1 MNQQGVK
8 LPPEDDPDP
17 TDRLPELDSAMAKEP
32 GDTLEST
39 GTWAGSS
46 EELVA
51 RVAALERTLE
61 ERDAAVAELASVVRQ
76 RTSALGKAEE
86 ELELA
91 RADLVHARLSASRA
105 AELEQRVEELEGE
118 RLQLSAV
125 NAEQRATIARLEDQ
139 LSEARMAELPA
150 SVESQVAALAAQR
163 EQERAG
169 WLEVEQRLSREL
181 KQERLARSRAEREL
195 SRHEEELERVAS
207 VSMAQASRR
216 CLVRLDG
223 GREAVYDLP
232 LSRSTTIGRT
242 PDNDLQVR
250 ENYISR
256 SHAIIKLN
264 PDNAIIEDSGSRNGV
279 FVNDRRITRELL
291 RDGDIVTLG
300 KARFRFSIRGT

>member
-1 MNQQGVK
+1 MNQHGVI

-17 TDRLPELDSAMAKEP
+17 TDRLPELDSATAKEP
-32 GDTLEST
+32 GDPLEST
-39 GTWAGSS
+39 GSWAGSS

-118 RLQLSAV
+118 KLQLSAV

-139 LSEARMAELPA
+139 LSEARVAELPA
-150 SVESQVAALAAQR
+150 SVESRLAALAAQR

-207 VSMAQASRR
+207 VPMAPASRR
-216 CLVRLDG
+216 CLVRLDR

-232 LSRSTTIGRT
+232 LAHSTTIGRT

-264 PDNAIIEDSGSRNGV
+264 ADNAIIEDSGSRNGV

-300 KARFRFSIRGT
+300 KARFRFSIKGA